1 MADNLNIKNPSVTE
15 GELDLR
21 TDASG
26 NIVSISGHSIA
37 GGAGGGNVYF
47 GDDEYIQFKTGT
59 TNTFTLTDGVKDTI
73 NHIPQIVSTEVSRIS
88 YTKNDIDDRL
98 DDKQDKLTFEYD
110 EDNKVS
116 AINGSA
122 LAGQGGTTYTP
133 GQYINI
139 DLNNEISVT
148 GVVAAD
154 EYSTYSGDW
163 NDVSN
168 SYKTNS
174 GSFLTSEDLTQYSTI
189 EHANDASANA
199 FNQATA
205 LIPDVSN
212 FITKDVDN
220 LTNYYKKTQTSS
232 DSELAEAFGSILKY
246 NVTAA
251 AGIEVTTATDA
262 GVKTYGISMT
272 AQPVV
277 TDTRLSG
284 YNGVAAEPDG
294 NVSGLWDVG
303 LTQDMLN
310 TINGK
315 LDSTEAA
322 QTYLEKATYASDSA
336 TFLTKTSA
344 DNDYAPK
351 TITATVNTLTGASA
365 KWENASN
372 VVATNSANWNAKVD
386 QSVLND
392 YLTKAQY
399 QTDSATFALKT
410 QLDDYYKKTD
420 TSSKTELNEAFG
432 SKQDN
437 LTQEQL
443 SAISSVS
450 SKLTQDKADT
460 LYAPISVT
468 GDVDTLK
475 SSSGDWNNV
484 SAKLDASVASTTYQT
499 KADMEGYLTKSEAS
513 TTYQP
518 TGNYLVANDIIGKL
532 DKSIYANA
540 SGNWENTYN
549 VVNQYSAAG
558 TWLTAHQSL
567 TNYYTKSETSGAI
580 ELSTEFGKYALKS
593 EIPIVPTK
601 VSDLT
606 DSANYYKTTETS
618 SKNELTTEFTK
629 YLTNTQYNTDSATFA
644 LKTDLNDLVS
654 SASITTEADYV
665 MTTAGWKVLT
675 LPGGGMTQVIHDETL
690 TGQGNDANSK
700 LSVAWSALSGNT
712 INSAKSAGSATSALS
727 ANKADSAY
735 VSKRLQ
741 DSTSGPVIQVG
752 DVTALQNWASSN
764 SSTWDGVTAKLG
776 TAQYA
781 NDSATFVTKPDTTQ
795 TDLNNNYLI
804 YSTLTGAGTTTGWM
818 PLSANYYSKTE
829 ADGRYQKILDMGNY
843 LTTAQY
849 ETDSAKFVTSSSNTI
864 TGTKQYALTTTGWA
878 SVETAYL
885 PLSGGT
891 VSGTT
896 TISGSNF
903 DSTLEV
909 KRAGQD
915 NNYAHI
921 GLNNSRGLSFKAFDD
936 NASTNVQ
943 FDMLPNNSNSAII
956 RVQHNGSAVGN
967 LIPAVTATTTAG
979 LTNDGILHIILE
991 S

>member
-47 GDDEYIQFKTGT
+47 GDDEYIKFKTGT

-73 NHIPQIVSTEVSRIS
+73 DHIPQIVSTEVSRIS

-98 DDKQDKLTFEYD
+98 DDKQNKLTFEYD
-110 EDNKVS
+110 EDKKVS

-139 DLNNEISVT
+139 DSNNEISVT

-174 GSFLTSEDLTQYSTI
+174 GNFLTSEALTNYATI

-212 FITKDVDN
+212 FITKDVND
-220 LTNYYKKTQTSS
+220 LTNYYSKTQTSS

-246 NVTAA
+246 DVTAA

-351 TITATVNTLTGASA
+351 TITATVNTLKGASA
-365 KWENASN
+365 S
-372 VVATNSANWNAKVD
+372 WN
-386 QSVLND
+386 
-392 YLTKAQY
+392 
-399 QTDSATFALKT
+399 
-410 QLDDYYKKTD
+410 
-420 TSSKTELNEAFG
+420 E
-432 SKQDN
+432 
-437 LTQEQL
+437 
-443 SAISSVS
+443 
-450 SKLTQDKADT
+450 
-460 LYAPISVT
+460 VT
-468 GDVDTLK
+468 
-475 SSSGDWNNV
+475 
-484 SAKLDASVASTTYQT
+484 AKLDASVASTTYQT
-499 KADMEGYLTKSEAS
+499 KEDMVDYLTKSDAS